1 MKTNQRT
8 IIRLL
13 ACFASLLISSCS
25 YSSSRGWSF
34 SNSDS
39 FEEEKARH
47 RAVDRK
53 TDRILEVG
61 RTKDRAEARRQA
73 KGEVFEEEFFRS
85 TRP

>member
-1 MKTNQRT
+1 MNKLNLFLITC
-8 IIRLL
+8 L
-13 ACFASLLISSCS
+13 FSLILCSCS
-25 YSSSRGWSF
+25 YSPSRGWSF

-39 FEEEKARH
+39 FEEEKARR

-85 TRP
+85 PRP

>member
-1 MKTNQRT
+1 LKKLNLFLGAC
-8 IIRLL
+8 LL
-13 ACFASLLISSCS
+13 TLIVSSCS

-39 FEEEKARH
+39 FEEEKER
-47 RAVDRK
+47 RRSVDWK

-73 KGEVFEEEFFRS
+73 KAEVFEEEFFRS
-85 TRP
+85 FRP